1 MVGSA
6 LLRRYIGRRLEA
18 LRRRAGLTQE
28 QAALKL
34 QKGRATIARM
44 EDGEQA
50 VRFRDIDVK
59 AMMEIYGAT
68 PEETEH
74 LLALTAETRNGRRKS
89 WWHDRTETELP
100 AFFGLYVSLEDSA
113 ETIRQYEVELI
124 PGLLQTRRY
133 AEEVHR
139 VPADYVDDDERQRR
153 VGVRMERQALL
164 SRPRA
169 PHLSVILNEAVLRRV
184 VGGPAVMTEQLKHL
198 LDLTARGNINIR
210 VLPFTVGLHAG
221 MAAST
226 PFVLLD
232 FPSDPMSSEPLEP
245 PLAYVDTL
253 TGALY
258 LNKPAE
264 FNAYQ
269 LVWEDI
275 DRHSLNANES
285 KKMIT
290 SALEAV
296 RDN

>member
-100 AFFGLYVSLEDSA
+100 VFFGLYVSLEDSA
-113 ETIRQYEVELI
+113 ETIRQYEAELI
-124 PGLLQTRRY
+124 PGLLQTREY
-133 AEEVHR
+133 AEEIHR
-139 VPADYVDDDERQRR
+139 VAPGDADQDERRR
-153 VGVRMERQALL
+153 QVDVRMERQSLL

-184 VGGPAVMTEQLKHL
+184 VGGPKLMIAQYEHL
-198 LDLTARGNINIR
+198 LELTRRGNIKVR
-210 VLPFTVGLHAG
+210 VLPFSAGLHAA
-221 MAAST
+221 MAANT
-226 PFVLLD
+226 PFALLM
-232 FPSDPMSSEPLEP
+232 FPVDPMGGEPLEP

-253 TGALY
+253 TGAHY

-264 FNAYQ
+264 FSAYQ
-269 LVWEDI
+269 LVWEDL
-275 DRHSLNANES
+275 DRLSLSESES
-285 KKMIT
+285 KTMIT
-290 SALEAV
+290 ATLEAL
-296 RDN
+296 REI